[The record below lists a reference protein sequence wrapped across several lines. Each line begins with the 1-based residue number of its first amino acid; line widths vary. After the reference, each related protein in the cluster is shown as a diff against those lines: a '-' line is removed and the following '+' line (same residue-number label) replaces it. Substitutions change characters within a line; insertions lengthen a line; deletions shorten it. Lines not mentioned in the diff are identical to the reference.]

1 MLQLQSFSAS
11 SVVFIGMFFSLSF
24 VGRVRWEEIAVGV
37 FVFECIFSF
46 ALDAAVVRILVDGSS
61 IRSSK
66 VFVSAVSFAFEESIT
81 FEVTAVLLEDTSTLG
96 IFLFMTVRLFCRRKN
111 DADRNDVDDGGGGG
125 GMMSFTS
132 SDWSCSGAARRDG

>member
-1 MLQLQSFSAS
+1 M
-11 SVVFIGMFFSLSF
+11 
-24 VGRVRWEEIAVGV
+24 GV

-61 IRSSK
+61 IRSPK
-66 VFVSAVSFAFEESIT
+66 VFVSAVSFG
-81 FEVTAVLLEDTSTLG
+81 FEVTAVLLEVIPCTDTSTLG

-125 GMMSFTS
+125 MMSFTS
-132 SDWSCSGAARRDG
+132 SDCACSGAARRDDG

>member
-1 MLQLQSFSAS
+1 M
-11 SVVFIGMFFSLSF
+11 
-24 VGRVRWEEIAVGV
+24 GV

-125 GMMSFTS
+125 MMSFTS
-132 SDWSCSGAARRDG
+132 SDCACSGAARRDDG